1 MKEFT
6 VSSTD
11 ESQRL
16 EKYLMK
22 IFPEASK
29 SFLYKM
35 LRKKNITL
43 NNKKAKGNEHLVAG
57 DVIKIFFSDET
68 FLKFSKKEEESLP
81 QKEVHLEIV
90 YEDEDILLVNKPSGV
105 LTQKAKPEDYS
116 LNEQILDYLALKGKR
131 TEMFKPSVC
140 NRLDYNTSGI
150 VTAGIT
156 YRGTRYLNELFKER
170 TVDKKYLALVFG
182 VMKEDIHHTAYLLKD
197 EKTNQVKI
205 MNKPLKGAV
214 AIETSYHPLGNNGR
228 YTLVEAKLIT
238 GKSHQLRAQLAFL
251 HYPIVGDGKYGNKK
265 ENDFV
270 YKKYHLSHQLL
281 HSFSLEFENGK
292 KFKARLPKIY
302 EEIVKAEGLLGYV
315 NME

>member
-6 VSSTD
+6 VSSAD

-22 IFPEASK
+22 ILPEASK

-43 NNKKAKGNEHLVAG
+43 NNKKAQGNEHLVAG

-81 QKEVHLEIV
+81 KKEVHLEIV

-116 LNEQILDYLALKGKR
+116 LNEQILDYLAFKGKR
-131 TEMFKPSVC
+131 METFKPSVC

-150 VTAGIT
+150 VSAGIT
-156 YRGTRYLNELFKER
+156 YRGARYLNELFKER
-170 TVDKKYLALVFG
+170 TVDKKYLALVLG

-205 MNKPLKGAV
+205 MDKPRKGAV

-302 EEIVKAEGLLGYV
+302 EEIVKAEGLFSYV